1 MQQLEII
8 TKLKQVLFEN
18 THVESAILY
27 GSFARKTAN
36 VNSDIDIALI
46 VKKDFS
52 PEILIKRLEQDFY
65 KQLKKVYKVEHRSK
79 IVLYFIDLP
88 KAEMSYS
95 SDMSEIS
102 RYYLGSEIPVN
113 QIANS
118 ILFDKTN
125 NVLNYLE
132 SITNN
137 KILSGNND
145 KMKEVLNLTEK
156 FIYEFESS
164 SNAHRRGDGYH
175 FYFFYNI
182 ALQIAIQLNHYSKGY
197 TEFNF
202 LPKRFT
208 SNVLNKDELD
218 DFYALRG
225 SLFLPDANKQKRKLL
240 QFFYNSIQSLVSIE
254 KQIELTEFCEWIY
267 DRDFLWNF
275 RDISLYNPS
284 IKKGLIYRTAS
295 LTLFQ
300 NESFFESFIH
310 AKKIGTVID
319 LRAEREVKESIYTEK
334 SLNLFKWVH
343 TPFDPWNQSL
353 EFHNAHKQDE
363 KTEVAYKYFA
373 LECKDSIK
381 LAMESILM
389 EKNSTAIH
397 CFAGKDRT
405 GILVTLIHLLSNADI
420 SAIYND
426 YLASESDTNGK
437 LLESVLEIINHHGG
451 IKNYLVSCGL
461 SIKQVQEIKDKLIV
475 I

>member
-8 TKLKQVLFEN
+8 TKLKQVLFESP
-18 THVESAILY
+18 HIESAILY

-46 VKKDFS
+46 VKQDFS
-52 PEILIKRLEQDFY
+52 AEELINRLNPEFHN
-65 KQLKKVYKVEHRSK
+65 QLKKVYRIEHRSK
-79 IVLYFIDLP
+79 IVLYFSDLP
-88 KAEMSYS
+88 KAEISYS
-95 SDMSEIS
+95 YELSEIG
-102 RYYLGSEIPVN
+102 RNYLGSEIPLN
-113 QIANS
+113 QVTNS

-125 NVLNYLE
+125 NALHYLE
-132 SITNN
+132 SITNA
-137 KILSGNND
+137 KILTGSND
-145 KMKEVLNLTEK
+145 KMKEVLNLTDK
-156 FIYEFESS
+156 FVYEFESC

-182 ALQIAIQLNHYSKGY
+182 ALQIAIQLNHFSKGY

-240 QFFYNSIQSLVSIE
+240 NFFYNSIQSLISIE
-254 KQIELTEFCEWIY
+254 KQKELIEFCEWIY

-275 RDISLYNPS
+275 RDICLHNSS

-300 NESFFESFIH
+300 HESFFESFIQ

-319 LRAEREVKESIYTEK
+319 LRAEREVKESGYTEK

-353 EFHNAHKQDE
+353 EFHNTHKQDD

-373 LECKDSIK
+373 IECKNSIK
-381 LAMESILM
+381 LAMESILK
-389 EKNSTAIH
+389 ERNSTIIH

-405 GILVTLIHLLSNADI
+405 GILVTLIHLLSNAEL
-420 SAIYND
+420 STIYND
-426 YLASESDTNGK
+426 YLASESDTNIK
-437 LLESVLEIINHHGG
+437 LLETVLEIINHQGG
-451 IKNYLVSCGL
+451 IENYFISCGL
-461 SIKQVQEIKDKLIV
+461 SINQVQKIKDKLIV

>member
-18 THVESAILY
+18 AYIESAILY

-46 VKKDFS
+46 VTKDFS
-52 PEILIKRLEQDFY
+52 PEVLINKLEQDFNN
-65 KQLKKVYKVEHRSK
+65 QLKKAYKVELRSK

-88 KAEMSYS
+88 KSEMSYS
-95 SDMSEIS
+95 CNLSEIS
-102 RYYLGSEIPVN
+102 RNYLGSEIPVN

-125 NVLNYLE
+125 NVLHYLE
-132 SITNN
+132 SITNT
-137 KILSGNND
+137 KILAGTND
-145 KMKEVLNLTEK
+145 KIKEILNLTDK
-156 FIYEFESS
+156 FVYEFENC

-182 ALQIAIQLNHYSKGY
+182 ALQIAIQLNHYLKGY

-208 SNVLNKDELD
+208 SNVLNKDEID
-218 DFYALRG
+218 DFYSLRG

-240 QFFYNSIQSLVSIE
+240 QFFYNSIQGLIRID
-254 KQIELTEFCEWIY
+254 KQKELIEFCEWIY

-275 RDISLYNPS
+275 RDISLYNSS

-319 LRAEREVKESIYTEK
+319 LRAEREVKESGYNEN
-334 SLNLFKWVH
+334 SLKLFKWIH
-343 TPFDPWNQSL
+343 ASFDPWNQSL
-353 EFHNAHKQDE
+353 EFQNTYYHGTDIE
-363 KTEVAYKYFA
+363 IAYMYFTI
-373 LECKDSIK
+373 ECKNSIK
-381 LAMESILM
+381 KAIESILK
-389 EKNSTAIH
+389 EENSIVIH

-405 GILVTLIHLLSNADI
+405 GILVSILHLLSGADLSI
-420 SAIYND
+420 VYDD
-426 YLASESDTNGK
+426 YLASESDTK
-437 LLESVLEIINHHGG
+437 RELLNSIIEIINEHGG
-451 IKNYLVSCGL
+451 VVKYLLSCGL
-461 SIKQVQEIKDKLIV
+461 TVNQVQEIKDKLIV